1 MKMKLIIAILLVT
14 VLFAG
19 CEFGVTESAT
29 KLSEAQMNM
38 LGMTQEEFDSL
49 SEEEK
54 AAMQDVLNEIDA
66 VIQAEQ
72 EAAEQETAEQPAGE
86 TEAPAAEIDPEAE
99 VQPYLEQLPPIPAG
113 DPEYGYEWSDRM
125 ERITYYLI
133 TIDPA
138 NVDDVNN
145 FLYLLEAEYGYMSD
159 GKEIWDEA
167 TDTTT
172 YGYSTDTSRIYVD
185 VIPNP
190 DGTVKVVIYI
200 SYNPFL

>member
-138 NVDDVNN
+138 NIDDVNN

>member
-1 MKMKLIIAILLVT
+1 MKMKLIIALLLVT

-138 NVDDVNN
+138 NIDDVNN

-159 GKEIWDEA
+159 GKEIWDAA

>member
-19 CEFGVTESAT
+19 CEFGVAESAT

-190 DGTVKVVIYI
+190 DGTAKVVIYI

>member
-1 MKMKLIIAILLVT
+1 MKIKLIIAILLVT

-138 NVDDVNN
+138 NIDDVNN

>member
-1 MKMKLIIAILLVT
+1 MKIKLIIAFLLVT

-19 CEFGVTESAT
+19 CEFGVAESAT

-38 LGMTQEEFDSL
+38 LGMTQEEFDNL

-190 DGTVKVVIYI
+190 DGTAKVVIYI

>member
-1 MKMKLIIAILLVT
+1 MKIKLIIAILLVT